1 MLMAKQNYVWVY
13 NSLGQSGEFWN
24 KKKSRYYRSG
34 NIEFEEKNKEQ
45 SEFLDCKDIQVWRL
59 LYYVILWNI
68 KALTFI
74 WSAFCLTGSVL

>member
-1 MLMAKQNYVWVY
+1 MAKQNYVWVKH
-13 NSLGQSGEFWN
+13 SLGQQEKFGTRKSQGIIGLEKFN
-24 KKKSRYYRSG
+24 LKKK
-34 NIEFEEKNKEQ
+34 IKEK

-74 WSAFCLTGSVL
+74 WSTFCLTGSVL